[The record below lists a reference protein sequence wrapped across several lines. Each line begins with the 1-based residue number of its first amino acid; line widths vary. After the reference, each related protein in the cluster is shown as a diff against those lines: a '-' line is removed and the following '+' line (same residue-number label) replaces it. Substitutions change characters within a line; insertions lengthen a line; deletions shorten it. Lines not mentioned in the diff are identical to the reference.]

1 MLYLYIYIFSI
12 YDLLLPQRF
21 KGLSMKKTRIQL
33 FNQNC
38 ISQLNLSLIFF
49 QTPPVVVLIVLK

>member
-1 MLYLYIYIFSI
+1 
-12 YDLLLPQRF
+12 
-21 KGLSMKKTRIQL
+21 MKETRIQL

-49 QTPPVVVLIVLK
+49 QAPPFVVLIVLKLNKRNGEHFNSCN